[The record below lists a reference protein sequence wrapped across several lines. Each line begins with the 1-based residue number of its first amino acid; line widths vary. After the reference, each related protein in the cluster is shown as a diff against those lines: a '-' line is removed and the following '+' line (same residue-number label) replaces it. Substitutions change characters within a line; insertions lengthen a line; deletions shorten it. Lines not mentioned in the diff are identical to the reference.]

1 MSNTLGASC
10 ADQLVQSS
18 FSIYQL
24 RLGYL
29 NNIRDGVGER
39 LINLNPAIL
48 NNPAFRTAGWLPD
61 VAAIKRC
68 HSPPIPTGTSDIN
81 NEYFQRPRRAAAV
94 QEEEIG
100 PDEFGRGMVTGLHG
114 SEDTLGPAG
123 LQANERKRERR
134 RRKEQLEDDDSS
146 DLTDDSEDES
156 EAPTGGIVK
165 FERMPMRD
173 RSKSSPPTRPTTSRL
188 DSESDGPAVTVT
200 GPARPNAAGVERLRS
215 GSLGAFERIR
225 TRPRR
230 DTTTSSEMSS
240 ENEFAPEAIRNG
252 RPGKGRSVLALEDDI
267 KEEEESD
274 VALASDLDDDDD
286 MHVGGQVSD
295 LSDEE
300 FEHTAGSGS
309 ILAMGL
315 GVAAASDELS
325 SSVIRPP
332 PMVIPAIT
340 PANSSPKR
348 FAKDALPRLPKLP
361 AGQRVQSAAQG
372 VSMLSML
379 LKGKDGGAS
388 NEKPFQRFAEF
399 SGKGETTP
407 LWIKIYAPFSSAPT
421 DAIEVPMRKIKDD
434 KPVTVAELIGL
445 ALWRYEEEEYQP
457 GLQVD
462 ERNINR
468 WTLRIVEDEEIDFD
482 FPALGRTRPVTDFT
496 SNNNRPPQRRARDKP
511 WDEFG
516 LVKATDEQFAENE
529 ALTPQ
534 PADTAISKPPA
545 VATPR
550 LEVNKSMAAGSMFRS
565 HSDGLQATAT
575 TANTNPITAGIPFGA
590 MLRKDST
597 VPPMDAPQTAG
608 PRGATKMGPP
618 CTVTV
623 QYTDSQSFV
632 TRNEQ
637 FETTTDSYIGDI
649 FEQACRRLNL
659 DKASHVLKIHGSS
672 TVAPND
678 CLVDFLGDKL
688 HLNLVRRRFQDIGP
702 HGGSPVSGVS
712 PDLPVPGTSNPSRY
726 GRGARLATTTKVNAT
741 TETIYRLNKDG
752 GGKRYN
758 VIRKQPLSF
767 AAPHPRTLIITPEY
781 MTIMPAAPDS
791 LAAPIGKITNVAMSS
806 VIGAKISRKHPAI
819 FKIFVMRNRET
830 KRYDFE
836 AKSKAEAESA
846 VADVRKGMQAA
857 GGGPSAVGLFDGD

>member
-1 MSNTLGASC
+1 MSLLMNE
-10 ADQLVQSS
+10 D

-48 NNPAFRTAGWLPD
+48 NNPAFRTAGWVPD

-81 NEYFQRPRRAAAV
+81 NEYFQRPRRAVAA
-94 QEEEIG
+94 QEDEVAPE
-100 PDEFGRGMVTGLHG
+100 EFGRGMVTGIHG
-114 SEDTLGPAG
+114 SDDTLGPAG

-156 EAPTGGIVK
+156 EAPTGVVK
-165 FERMPMRD
+165 FDRIPMRD
-173 RSKSSPPTRPTTSRL
+173 RSKSSPPTRPATSRL
-188 DSESDGPAVTVT
+188 ESEFDGPAATIT
-200 GPARPNAAGVERLRS
+200 GLARPIVGGTERLRS
-215 GSLGAFERIR
+215 GSLGAIERIR

-240 ENEFAPEAIRNG
+240 ENEYAPDAVRAG

-274 VALASDLDDDDD
+274 IALASDLDDEGTD
-286 MHVGGQVSD
+286 VGDQVSD

-309 ILAMGL
+309 LLVL

-332 PMVIPAIT
+332 PVIIPAIT

-348 FAKDALPRLPKLP
+348 FAKDALPKLPKLP
-361 AGQRVQSAAQG
+361 AGQRVQSTQG

-379 LKGKDGGAS
+379 LKGKDGGAG

-399 SGKGETTP
+399 SGKGEATP
-407 LWIKIYAPFSSAPT
+407 LWIKIYAPFSSTPT
-421 DAIEVPMRKIKDD
+421 EPIEVPMRKTKDD

-457 GLQVD
+457 ALQQD

-468 WTLRIVEDEEIDFD
+468 WTLRIVEDEEVDFD

-534 PADTAISKPPA
+534 VSDTTMTKS
-545 VATPR
+545 VAAMTPR
-550 LEVNKSMAAGSMFRS
+550 LEVSKPLVAGSIFRS
-565 HSDGLQATAT
+565 HSDGPITTAT
-575 TANTNPITAGIPFGA
+575 TVNTNPITAGIPFGA

-649 FEQACRRLNL
+649 FEQSCRRLNL
-659 DKASHVLKIHGSS
+659 DKASHVLKIHGTS

-678 CLVDFLGDKL
+678 CMVEVLGEKL

-702 HGGSPVSGVS
+702 HGSSPVSGIS
-712 PDLPVPGTSNPSRY
+712 PDLPVDMRIGTSNPSRY
-726 GRGARLATTTKVNAT
+726 GKAARLATTTKVNAT

-857 GGGPSAVGLFDGD
+857 GGGPSATGLFDGD